1 MADGASPL
9 PLYHKVY
16 LLLRQRLL
24 DGDFEGEQPLPG
36 EHSLAQQYDV
46 SRLTVRRALDTL
58 AADGLVTRRQGRGTF
73 ALAPAEMATPQQGA
87 SVDALM
93 MHLSRMGMHTQV
105 KLLDLAVEA
114 ATPAVAARLE
124 VPVGAPVHRSVRV
137 RSYEGAVF
145 SYLQTYVPDAI
156 GKRISR
162 AALGSKP
169 LLQIFG
175 DLGIRVMGA
184 EQVVTAVMADP
195 DSALALEVPVAS
207 PLLNIR
213 RLVRDASGRPV
224 EYLDARYRPDRFEY
238 RLDMQAHETSGTPV
252 WLPAAPAEKKARR

>member
-1 MADGASPL
+1 MNSPL

-24 DGDFEGEQPLPG
+24 DGVYGTDEPLPG
-36 EHSLAQQYDV
+36 EHALAQEYGV

-58 AADGLVTRRQGRGTF
+58 SADGLVSRRQGRGTF
-73 ALAPAEMATPQQGA
+73 AQAPAQLLGPQQGA

-93 MHLSRMGMHTQV
+93 AHLSRMGMRTQV
-105 KLLDLAVEA
+105 RLLELAVEPA
-114 ATPAVAARLE
+114 PAAVAARLE
-124 VPVGAPVHRSVRV
+124 VQPGAPVHRSIRV
-137 RSYEGAVF
+137 RSHQGEPF

-156 GKRISR
+156 GRRISR
-162 AALGSKP
+162 KALASKP

-175 DLGIRVMGA
+175 DLGIRVSGA
-184 EQVVTAVMADP
+184 EQGIRAVLADP
-195 DSALALEVPVAS
+195 PVAEALGVPVAS

-213 RLVRDASGRPV
+213 RLVRDAAGRPV

-238 RLDMQAHETSGTPV
+238 RLDMAAHETAGAPV
-252 WLPAAPAEKKARR
+252 WLPAAPAAAQA

>member
-24 DGDFEGEQPLPG
+24 DGDFGADAPLPG
-36 EHSLAQQYDV
+36 ENALAQAYGV

-58 AADGLVTRRQGRGTF
+58 AADGLVSRQQGRGTF
-73 ALAPAEMATPQQGA
+73 AQAPAEMATPQQGA
-87 SVDALM
+87 SVDALL

-105 KLLDLAVEA
+105 KLLALEVE
-114 ATPAVAARLE
+114 PASPTVAARLE

-137 RSYEGAVF
+137 RSYQDAVF
-145 SYLQTYVPDAI
+145 SYLRTYVPDAI

-162 AALGSKP
+162 KALGSKP

-175 DLGIRVMGA
+175 DLGVRVMGA
-184 EQVVTAVMADP
+184 EQTVTAVMADP
-195 DSALALEVPVAS
+195 DSARALDVPVAS
-207 PLLNIR
+207 ALLNIR
-213 RLVRDASGRPV
+213 RLVRDTGGRPV

-252 WLPAAPAEKKARR
+252 WLPAAPAGSGRR

>member
-1 MADGASPL
+1 MGDGASPL

-24 DGDFEGEQPLPG
+24 DGDFGDEALPG
-36 EHSLAQQYDV
+36 EHALAETYGV
-46 SRLTVRRALDTL
+46 SRLTVRRAMDTL
-58 AADGLVTRRQGRGTF
+58 AADGLVSRRQGRGTF
-73 ALAPAEMATPQQGA
+73 AQAPAEMATPQQGA

-105 KLLDLAVEA
+105 KLLELAVEPA
-114 ATPAVAARLE
+114 SPAVAGRLE

-137 RSYEGAVF
+137 RSYEDAVF

-162 AALGSKP
+162 KALGSKP

-184 EQVVTAVMADP
+184 EQTVTAVMADP
-195 DSALALEVPVAS
+195 DSAQALQVPVAS
-207 PLLNIR
+207 ALLNIR
-213 RLVRDASGRPV
+213 RLVRDTSGRPV

-252 WLPAAPAEKKARR
+252 WLPAAPAGARRH

>member
-1 MADGASPL
+1 MGDGASPL

-24 DGDFEGEQPLPG
+24 DGDFGDDALPG
-36 EHSLAQQYDV
+36 EHTLAQTYGV
-46 SRLTVRRALDTL
+46 SRLTVRRAMDTL
-58 AADGLVTRRQGRGTF
+58 AADGLVSRRQGRGTF
-73 ALAPAEMATPQQGA
+73 AQAPAEMATPQQGA

-105 KLLDLAVEA
+105 KLLALTVEPA
-114 ATPAVAARLE
+114 SPAVAARLE
-124 VPVGAPVHRSVRV
+124 VAVGAPVHHSVRV
-137 RSYEGAVF
+137 RSYEDAVF
-145 SYLQTYVPDAI
+145 SYLHTYVPDAI

-162 AALGSKP
+162 KALGSKP

-184 EQVVTAVMADP
+184 EQTVTAVMADP
-195 DSALALEVPVAS
+195 DSAQALQVPVAS
-207 PLLNIR
+207 ALLNIR
-213 RLVRDASGRPV
+213 RLVRDTSGQPV

-252 WLPAAPAEKKARR
+252 WLPAAPATSRRH